1 MDAVAR
7 LIEIEAIKEIRQMYS
22 HYFDGRRID
31 ELVDLFT
38 EDAVC
43 EFGAVFGGDWVGR
56 AQIHTNFARYASAEG
71 PQHGVM
77 HAVTNPWIR
86 LDAED
91 RARGRWYLLD
101 LHTTPGVENPLI
113 LFGIYDDLYHK
124 VAGRWLIHRT
134 RIDFL
139 WPRRDY
145 VGPRE
150 A

>member
-1 MDAVAR
+1 MRNFGIIVLVLGIFGFFYASGQEGQYEAVPEGLSIHESWSYPA
-7 LIEIEAIKEIRQMYS
+7 
-22 HYFDGRRID
+22 GRWQ
-31 ELVDLFT
+31 V
-38 EDAVC
+38 
-43 EFGAVFGGDWVGR
+43 
-56 AQIHTNFARYASAEG
+56 ARYASAEG